1 MTSHSCDGPFTVM
14 TNPAEKT
21 STNREY
27 AILWLADENVAKKSR
42 IMMLLTSP

>member
-1 MTSHSCDGPFTVM
+1 MTSLNAGPLFTVM